1 MNEKILII
9 EDEKDLR
16 DMYSSILV
24 NEGYDV
30 LTEENFKN
38 ALKRLDNNRIDLIF
52 TDIMLGGKTGVD
64 VLREVKERALTCPV
78 VMITGVPTVDTAT
91 EAVRLGAYDYIPKPV
106 APETLIR
113 VASMALRFKMLNDSY
128 ETSRKNLEAIFR
140 SVKDAI
146 ITVNEDLNIIEM
158 NKASEGLCGLK
169 KSSMGMPVEQELEN
183 CGRKCLD
190 ILKETIQKKKPVE
203 GHVECIH
210 VNNCQQVVTVNT
222 YPLITDSKLI
232 SGVVMVLRDETRL
245 VALERDLKERRQ
257 FHKIIGS
264 SKKMQEIYSLIEDL
278 TNVNTTVL
286 ITGETGTGK
295 ELAAEALHYTG
306 VRKEK
311 PLVKV
316 NCAALSENLLDSEL
330 FGHVKGSFTGA
341 IRDKPGRFETAA
353 GGTILLDEIGDI
365 SPLLQTKL
373 LRVLQDK
380 KIERVGDTVS
390 RTIDVRVVAA
400 TNKNLRNKIR
410 QGEFRED
417 LFYRLKVVEIKLPP
431 LRERKEDI
439 PFLVEHFLE
448 KLSRKFNK
456 KISAVSDEIM
466 DLFMEHLWPGNVR
479 ELEHELEHACIRC
492 RKLVISL
499 DDLSFDFREFIK
511 KGEPERAGK
520 ETEREPIL
528 KALEKSG
535 WNKAKAARIL
545 GMSRGTLYKLIRQ
558 YDLE

>member
-158 NKASEGLCGLK
+158 NEAAEGLCGLK
-169 KSSMGMPVEQELEN
+169 KSSLGMPIDHKLNN

-190 ILKETIQKKKPVE
+190 ILRETIQKKKPVE
-203 GHVECIH
+203 GHVECMH
-210 VNNCQQVVTVNT
+210 VNNLRQVVTVNT